1 MVEGHGLSRLK
12 QDAGRLLRRTGWW
25 LRTSQAVSA
34 LAKEAE
40 VQGNDPA
47 RTGTGT
53 GVRKPGGSPDLG
65 RGALP
70 DAAQHCA
77 LGWRERG
84 GLEEGESV
92 ERGSSTIPEFQTT
105 HSSMGQENVQGRV
118 RIRSD
123 ADQLR
128 WTIGGFQ

>member
-1 MVEGHGLSRLK
+1 MEGHGLSRLK

-40 VQGNDPA
+40 VQGNAPA

-53 GVRKPGGSPDLG
+53 GVRKPGGSPDLE

-84 GLEEGESV
+84 GPGGRGKCR
-92 ERGSSTIPEFQTT
+92 ERQQYNS
-105 HSSMGQENVQGRV
+105 RV
-118 RIRSD
+118 PDYSLINGVGKCPARQS
-123 ADQLR
+123 QNSLR
-128 WTIGGFQ
+128 R